1 MDSLQLG
8 PFILNGRLI
17 LYLSFG
23 LGGWLLLLYR
33 LRNWSRRGDIFSR
46 LFSGLLLWLLIW
58 KGSFILFHP
67 SEFLSHPLS
76 LLYFDGGVWGVGL
89 ASFVSVSF
97 VWLRWIK
104 QGFMHR
110 QIIDIIVWFA
120 LGGWISSRLLLLS
133 FGGEDRWGYALH
145 LGLTLIILAL
155 FWVFR
160 TLFRENKTKE
170 MKRNIVVILALIG
183 LVVYAGYDFY
193 SQVDKFSTDG
203 STLEVGIQKGKLAP
217 DFILTNLK
225 GEPVKL
231 SDYKGKKVLINFWA
245 TWCPPCQAEMP
256 HMQKIYANYESKD
269 VVVLGVNLSFTE
281 KGSDSVQAFVDEQ
294 GISFP
299 IVLDKEGNVA
309 ELYQVSAYPTTY
321 FVDGNGVIRERLQG
335 AISYDRM
342 KAAVKNL

>member
-17 LYLSFG
+17 LFLSIG

-33 LRNWSRRGDIFSR
+33 LRNSTGRSDIFSR

-58 KGSFILFHP
+58 KGSFMLLYP
-67 SEFLSHPLS
+67 SEFIRHPLS
-76 LLYFDGGVWGVGL
+76 LLYYDGGVWGAGL
-89 ASFVSVSF
+89 ASFVSISF
-97 VWLRWIK
+97 VWLRWLK
-104 QGFMHR
+104 LGLTHR
-110 QIIDIIVWFA
+110 QIVEFLGWFT
-120 LGGWISSRLLLLS
+120 LGGWISSRVLLLS
-133 FGGEDRWGYALH
+133 LGGGDRQGYALH
-145 LGLTLIILAL
+145 LGLTLILLAL

-160 TLFRENKTKE
+160 ALFRKNKTKE

-193 SQVDKFSTDG
+193 SKTDKFEIDKSTI
-203 STLEVGIQKGKLAP
+203 EVGIQKGKLAP

-231 SDYKGKKVLINFWA
+231 SDYRGKKVLINFWA

-256 HMQKIYANYESKD
+256 HMQKFYANYESKD

-294 GISFP
+294 GLSFP
-299 IVLDKEGNVA
+299 IVLDKEANVA
-309 ELYQVSAYPTTY
+309 DLYQVSAYPTTY
-321 FVDGNGVIRERLQG
+321 FVDAHGVIQERLQG
-335 AISYDRM
+335 AISYEQM
-342 KAAVKNL
+342 KAAVKSL